1 MAKDDK
7 GLTPMMK
14 QFFSMKAQ
22 HPGALMLLGVVTS
35 MRRMVKML
43 WSRQEYSVL
52 PLHVVIMVVMATR

>member
-22 HPGALMLLGVVTS
+22 HPGALMVEGQERV
-35 MRRMVKML
+35 RML

-52 PLHVVIMVVMATR
+52 PLHVVIMVVMVTQ